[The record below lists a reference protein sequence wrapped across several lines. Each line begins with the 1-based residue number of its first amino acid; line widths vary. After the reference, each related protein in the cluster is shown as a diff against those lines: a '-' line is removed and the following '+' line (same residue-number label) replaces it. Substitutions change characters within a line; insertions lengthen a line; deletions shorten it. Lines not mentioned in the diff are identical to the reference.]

1 MSASAASPIRVRE
14 RLAATTAM
22 ASPAR
27 KSATPPEP
35 APSPSLPATARAK
48 RKAAGI
54 LAYKRMAL
62 AGLATNW
69 AIAKPNRLI
78 VPALAS
84 SAAHRVFRATRSQT
98 EPVAQQA
105 PAPPARAC
113 TAVFKG
119 TATPVGAACRPNRAA
134 PPKHA
139 ARATH
144 RAKTANTVAT
154 VSAEPVRRSERIV
167 IPTCAQ
173 PWTSP
178 AARAFAHK
186 TTTVVTPTA
195 ACARQLA
202 WRANRWGAI
211 RPPPGC
217 RVATTSVRR
226 A

>member
-1 MSASAASPIRVRE
+1 
-14 RLAATTAM
+14 M

-27 KSATPPEP
+27 RSATPPAH
-35 APSPSLPATARAK
+35 APSPSRPATARAK
-48 RKAAGI
+48 PRRAGI
-54 LAYKRMAL
+54 LARKRMVV

-69 AIAKPNRLI
+69 AIARPNRLI

-98 EPVAQQA
+98 DPVAQQG
-105 PAPPARAC
+105 PAPPPRAC

-119 TATPVGAACRPNRAA
+119 TATPAGAACRPNRAA

-167 IPTCAQ
+167 IPICAQ

-178 AARAFAHK
+178 AARAFAHQ
-186 TTTVVTPTA
+186 TTTAVTPTA
-195 ACARQLA
+195 ACAHHLA

-211 RPPPGC
+211 RRLVGC
-217 RVATTSVRR
+217 LVVTTSVRR

>member
-1 MSASAASPIRVRE
+1 
-14 RLAATTAM
+14 M
-22 ASPAR
+22 ASPAK
-27 KSATPPEP
+27 KSATPP
-35 APSPSLPATARAK
+35 AHATSPSLPATAHAKPRRA
-48 RKAAGI
+48 AI
-54 LAYKRMAL
+54 LARKRMVV

-69 AIAKPNRLI
+69 AIAKPNRLF

-98 EPVAQQA
+98 EPVAQRG
-105 PAPPARAC
+105 PAPRAC
-113 TAVFKG
+113 TAVYKR
-119 TATPVGAACRPNRAA
+119 TATPVGVACRPNRAA

-139 ARATH
+139 ARATP

-195 ACARQLA
+195 ACAHHLA

-211 RPPPGC
+211 RPTPGC
-217 RVATTSVRR
+217 LVVTTSARR